1 MDKRLSRRTTLV
13 AMNRAR
19 TPAAALFR
27 RVFFINGLIFTLGTL
42 ILALSPATVSARIK
56 LTEIPVLVVGL
67 AVMLTANAL
76 LLRSSLA
83 PLDRLAASM
92 RRVDPPRR
100 SDRVDDRGNGD
111 LHNLITSFNAML
123 DRLETERTTASA
135 SALAAQENERQRI
148 ARELHD
154 EIGQTL
160 TVALLTLKRAVD
172 RAPTAI
178 RGELADTQE
187 TVRASLDE
195 VRGIARRL
203 RPDALEDL
211 GLHSALNALCS
222 EFTQATGIAV
232 VKHVAPQSDRLKPD
246 VELVCYRIA
255 QESLTNVA
263 RHAGAGKVWLDLHA
277 TADQVTL
284 RIADDG
290 VGGVTAEGAGINGM
304 RERALLVNADLTI
317 TSPDGEGT
325 EVRLVIP
332 ARRTGRLMLAQ
343 PARILLA
350 DDHALVRSG
359 LRMILDAEPDLHV
372 VAEAADGHEALAAL
386 DHTPTDLAILDIAMP
401 RMTGLQAAREM
412 NRTHPHV
419 RILILSMYD
428 NEQYFFEALKAGA
441 SGLRAQV
448 GGRPRPARGVPG
460 DLAWGA
466 VPVCRCG
473 HRADSRLSTPRATG
487 GCPAGHHPHTA
498 RGRGA
503 QADRRGSI
511 RPARSRPPSASAPRR
526 WTGIERT
533 RWPSSAFATDLP

>member
-1 MDKRLSRRTTLV
+1 
-13 AMNRAR
+13 MNRAR

-178 RGELADTQE
+178 RGELEDTQE

-290 VGGVTAEGAGINGM
+290 VGGVDGRGRGNQRHAGASAAGQ
-304 RERALLVNADLTI
+304 RRPDDHLTRRRGHRGAAGHPG
-317 TSPDGEGT
+317 S
-325 EVRLVIP
+325 
-332 ARRTGRLMLAQ
+332 RTGRLMLAQ

-386 DHTPTDLAILDIAMP
+386 DAHPDGSGHPRHRHAPHDRPAGRQGNEPQRTPT
-401 RMTGLQAAREM
+401 
-412 NRTHPHV
+412 
-419 RILILSMYD
+419 
-428 NEQYFFEALKAGA
+428 F
-441 SGLRAQV
+441 
-448 GGRPRPARGVPG
+448 
-460 DLAWGA
+460 
-466 VPVCRCG
+466 
-473 HRADSRLSTPRATG
+473 
-487 GCPAGHHPHTA
+487 
-498 RGRGA
+498 
-503 QADRRGSI
+503 GS
-511 RPARSRPPSASAPRR
+511 
-526 WTGIERT
+526 
-533 RWPSSAFATDLP
+533 